1 MSAFGTL
8 NLVNDDVEQGLSASG
23 AAETDS
29 TISDARLLAALR
41 RAPRAGAVELARA
54 TGTTRATV
62 AARLTRLLGSGA
74 VRVVAGPHPAL
85 TGETALGHVS
95 VTTEGSPRAVAERI
109 ARIPSANFVSLIG
122 GAPGVVA
129 ELRQSDLAALHDDVA
144 LVRDLAGV
152 VLAETSV
159 YTDVVIDALLPSR
172 SAALTHQPDAV
183 DRLLIRELRRDGR
196 ASFVRLGAVAGLSP
210 AAARQR
216 CLRLLDGNAIR
227 IGVLTDRTS
236 GDRRLSAGFGLSTR
250 GADGDLLDALAHEP
264 GIEFL
269 SRALGRFDVI
279 GTVAADDSAQLH
291 ETLDRILTHPAVRR
305 GRTWVHLALL
315 RETYE
320 EALRE
325 PEKPAPLV

>member
-1 MSAFGTL
+1 M
-8 NLVNDDVEQGLSASG
+8 
-23 AAETDS
+23 
-29 TISDARLLAALR
+29 
-41 RAPRAGAVELARA
+41 
-54 TGTTRATV
+54 TRASA
-62 AARLTRLLGSGA
+62 AARLSRLLGSGT

-109 ARIPSANFVSLIG
+109 ARIPSANFVSLVG
-122 GAPGVVA
+122 GDPGVVA
-129 ELRQSDLAALHDDVA
+129 ELRQSDLAALHDDLA
-144 LVRDLAGV
+144 LVRELPGV
-152 VLAETSV
+152 VQTETSV

-196 ASFVRLGAVAGLSP
+196 ASFVRLGAVADLSP

-216 CLRLLDGNAIR
+216 CLRLLEGNAIR

-250 GADGDLLDALAHEP
+250 GADGDLLDALAREA

-279 GTVAADDSAQLH
+279 GTVADDDSGRLH
-291 ETLDRILTHPAVRR
+291 AALDRILSHPAVRR